1 MSQPSRIDTRELR
14 AMVSTLE
21 RLIAEAART
30 VGELK
35 ATIASAEALVSGDH
49 HDEQA
54 VAARTEAV
62 IAQEPAA
69 ESSAE
74 ADRKAM
80 PTPWSRRPPATPWS
94 RRVVRPCPTVPST
107 PVRVSAPR
115 ATGVPI
121 AELPG
126 PARQP
131 AASRRSEFEFT
142 RGRTGTVGDSG
153 SVRRTDS
160 ADDIPA
166 PQVAVS
172 ADSAPIRRTEYVD
185 PPAPVQRADTVAIQP
200 PDVVDSAPIRR
211 TGGAPSSQIDNLHAP
226 RSAGRTS
233 ITSGPASTR
242 ETGTTHESA
251 ARTTHADGL
260 AARRKIDAADDSR
273 PIHRT
278 GYPAPTASAPPSDSA
293 PIRQADFADE
303 SARTETGSSLTSQF
317 GDAPPRE
324 AAQNGLIDHIG
335 TVSRTG
341 VPPDHEPPQKT
352 DPDDFPPRRPSR
364 TADDSAKTD
373 TAPRPEPVPPRTH
386 GFVPVQRTTAAPV
399 EDGGNPPVRQ
409 TDSDDFTP
417 HRPSRTADDPTK
429 TDTAPRHE
437 PVPLTADGFPPIK
450 RTAAVPVEQ
459 SATPHHR
466 PPGQF
471 GQRTEHIQGTAA
483 QRADTPRH
491 FVPRQKDSSS
501 TVPQADPGQLDT
513 ADASPSVA
521 EIDTAHGAEPVPP
534 IDTADEPV
542 AIERTDTTS
551 RPARTIADDS
561 PARADN
567 EHRSE
572 LISPIDLAN
581 CLASASVQ
589 RTLPRSTESATPRRP
604 APTQQFEA
612 TDDIAADGRTGDKA
626 AIQQTDPRATES
638 ATPWGPAP
646 IRQPDTTYDSAP
658 AQQSEAADDI
668 AAGGRT
674 DDCTPIERIDLAS
687 NNESGTPN
695 HPAPIQRTPGSA
707 EHASGRQAPAT
718 AALAPRSDR
727 TRDSPPEHSPAPTP
741 QHNRTHHSPPEQRP
755 TPTPNERT
763 NTRHRPPLTPQTTD
777 TSEVDR
783 IAQEMSERH
792 GLKLVGFDAVDVDV
806 HAVREIVSAIDDLLA
821 KYPIPLRGVE
831 LTDDP
836 ESRPRPKPTTMAEGS
851 AEVWIVLDKAAPQPP
866 AGTATQQTR
875 RRFRRR
881 GPVER
886 PVYSTVV
893 REFAR
898 ALDAAGGFRAR
909 QEALRTLI
917 NESLLR
923 GGSGA
928 GLLDPGRALV
938 EGFTEVVLRGDRAG
952 ASAKELHAALVKMA
966 RAESTDLPEP
976 TDVPEPT
983 DLPESTD
990 LSA

>member
-115 ATGVPI
+115 ATGVPL
-121 AELPG
+121 AELPA
-126 PARQP
+126 PARQT
-131 AASRRSEFEFT
+131 AASRRSEFE
-142 RGRTGTVGDSG
+142 
-153 SVRRTDS
+153 
-160 ADDIPA
+160 
-166 PQVAVS
+166 
-172 ADSAPIRRTEYVD
+172 YVD
-185 PPAPVQRADTVAIQP
+185 HPAPVQRADAAAIQP

-211 TGGAPSSQIDNLHAP
+211 TGGAPISQIDNLHAP

-233 ITSGPASTR
+233 ITPGPASTR

-251 ARTTHADGL
+251 ARSTPADGL

-317 GDAPPRE
+317 GGAPPRE
-324 AAQNGLIDHIG
+324 AAQNGVIDYIG

-341 VPPDHEPPQKT
+341 VTPDHEPPQKT

-364 TADDSAKTD
+364 TADD
-373 TAPRPEPVPPRTH
+373 
-386 GFVPVQRTTAAPV
+386 
-399 EDGGNPPVRQ
+399 
-409 TDSDDFTP
+409 
-417 HRPSRTADDPTK
+417 PTK
-429 TDTAPRHE
+429 TDTAPRPE

-471 GQRTEHIQGTAA
+471 GQFGQRTEHIQGTAA

-491 FVPRQKDSSS
+491 FVPRQKGSSS

-521 EIDTAHGAEPVPP
+521 ETDTAHGAEPVPP

-542 AIERTDTTS
+542 AIERTDAAS

-567 EHRSE
+567 EHRPE

-589 RTLPRSTESATPRRP
+589 RTVPRSTESATPRRP

-674 DDCTPIERIDLAS
+674 DDRTPIERIDLAS

-695 HPAPIQRTPGSA
+695 HPAPIQRTPASA

-727 TRDSPPEHSPAPTP
+727 TRDSPPEQSPAPTP
-741 QHNRTHHSPPEQRP
+741 QHNRTHHSPPQQRP

-792 GLKLVGFDAVDVDV
+792 GLKLVGFDAADVDV
-806 HAVREIVSAIDDLLA
+806 QAVREIASAIDDLLA

-966 RAESTDLPEP
+966 RAESIDLPEP

>member
-1 MSQPSRIDTRELR
+1 MSQPSRIDTGELR

-49 HDEQA
+49 HGEQP
-54 VAARTEAV
+54 VPARAEAV
-62 IAQEPAA
+62 IAQAPAA
-69 ESSAE
+69 ESPAE
-74 ADRKAM
+74 SDRTAM

-115 ATGVPI
+115 TAGVPI
-121 AELPG
+121 AELPA
-126 PARQP
+126 PAWQT

-142 RGRTGTVGDSG
+142 RGRTGAVGDSG

-160 ADDIPA
+160 ADGAPA
-166 PQVAVS
+166 PQVGVT
-172 ADSAPIRRTEYVD
+172 ADSAPIRRTEYAD
-185 PPAPVQRADTVAIQP
+185 HPAPVQQADIVAIP
-200 PDVVDSAPIRR
+200 PTDVVDSAPIRR
-211 TGGAPSSQIDNLHAP
+211 TGGAPISQIDNLHAP

-251 ARTTHADGL
+251 APSTHADGL

-278 GYPAPTASAPPSDSA
+278 GYPAPTASAPSSDSA

-324 AAQNGLIDHIG
+324 AAQNGVIDHIG

-341 VPPDHEPPQKT
+341 VTPDHEPPQKT

-373 TAPRPEPVPPRTH
+373 TAPRPEPVP
-386 GFVPVQRTTAAPV
+386 
-399 EDGGNPPVRQ
+399 
-409 TDSDDFTP
+409 
-417 HRPSRTADDPTK
+417 
-429 TDTAPRHE
+429 
-437 PVPLTADGFPPIK
+437 LTADGFPPIK
-450 RTAAVPVEQ
+450 RTAAVSVEQ

-466 PPGQF
+466 PPGQL

-483 QRADTPRH
+483 QRADTPQH

-501 TVPQADPGQLDT
+501 AVPQADPGQLDT

-542 AIERTDTTS
+542 AIERTDAAS

-581 CLASASVQ
+581 CLASASVH
-589 RTLPRSTESATPRRP
+589 RTVPRSTESATPRRP
-604 APTQQFEA
+604 VPTQQFEA
-612 TDDIAADGRTGDKA
+612 TDDIAADGRTDDKA

-674 DDCTPIERIDLAS
+674 DDPTPIERIDLAS
-687 NNESGTPN
+687 NNESGTRN

-727 TRDSPPEHSPAPTP
+727 TRDSPPEQSPAPTP
-741 QHNRTHHSPPEQRP
+741 RHNRTHHSPPEQRP

-783 IAQEMSERH
+783 IAREMSERH
-792 GLKLVGFDAVDVDV
+792 GLKCVGFDGADVDV
-806 HAVREIVSAIDDLLA
+806 QAVREIASAIDDLLA

-836 ESRPRPKPTTMAEGS
+836 ESRPRPQPTTIAEGS
-851 AEVWIVLDKAAPQPP
+851 AEVWIFLDKAAPQSPGGAAP
-866 AGTATQQTR
+866 QQTR
-875 RRFRRR
+875 RIFRKR

-898 ALDAAGGFRAR
+898 ALDVAGGFRAR

-966 RAESTDLPEP
+966 RAESTDLPES
-976 TDVPEPT
+976 TDPPQPT
-983 DLPESTD
+983 DLPESSD